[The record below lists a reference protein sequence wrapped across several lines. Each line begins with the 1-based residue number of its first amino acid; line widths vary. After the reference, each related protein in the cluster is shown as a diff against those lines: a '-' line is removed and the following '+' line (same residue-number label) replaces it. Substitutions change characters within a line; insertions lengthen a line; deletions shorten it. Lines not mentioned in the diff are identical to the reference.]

1 MHHSNHFITTT
12 AFDDYYFYAVRIIVF
27 SQNEAAP
34 RLDDETCDMGI
45 LFPILMTFIEADK
58 NNIRP
63 RRGQRPK
70 GLFYAT
76 CVKEIA

>member
-58 NNIRP
+58 IIFVLDED
-63 RRGQRPK
+63 K
-70 GLFYAT
+70 GRKVSFMQPA
-76 CVKEIA
+76 

>member
-58 NNIRP
+58 TIFVLDED
-63 RRGQRPK
+63 K
-70 GLFYAT
+70 GRKVSFMQPA
-76 CVKEIA
+76 